1 MSDVVNSA
9 PAAAA
14 PAAETSQVTENS
26 QESQE
31 LEASEELDGE
41 ELESSEESEES
52 KNEDK
57 KLDAKKKTKEE
68 EKKALEKRIKKLKL
82 KVDNK
87 EFEEEVNLDD
97 DEYLTRQLQLAKMGQ
112 KRAQEKAELESEFRK
127 FFEALQ
133 NDPMSVLA
141 QEFQMNPEELIESYI
156 NKQLEQA
163 KKSPE
168 QLEKEKLEAE
178 LKAIREERERE
189 KEELRQR
196 ELERITQQEYERMD
210 TLFDQAFSKSDI
222 PRNEYFVK
230 KVSDYMIEAI
240 EAGYDVTPE
249 DVIPLVKE
257 ELHNEIKQ
265 MFQVLPEEMVE
276 QLLGDQVLTKLRKRR
291 IAKAKE
297 SQSAVAK
304 PKVEDTGAKNVD
316 KDNKPK
322 EKVSFKDFFGV

>member
-9 PAAAA
+9 QQAA
-14 PAAETSQVTENS
+14 PAVETSQVTEGS
-26 QESQE
+26 QENQ
-31 LEASEELDGE
+31 
-41 ELESSEESEES
+41 ELESSEELESEE
-52 KNEDK
+52 
-57 KLDAKKKTKEE
+57 LDASEEAKDDAKPE
-68 EKKALEKRIKKLKL
+68 EKKKGKEADKKELEKRIKKLKL

-87 EFEEEVNLDD
+87 EYEEEVNFDD

-112 KRAQEKAELESEFRK
+112 KRAQEKAELEGEFRK

-133 NDPMSVLA
+133 KDPMTVLS
-141 QEFQMNPEELIESYI
+141 QEFQMNPEELIEAYI

-168 QLEKEKLEAE
+168 QIEREKLETE
-178 LKAIREERERE
+178 LKSIRDEREKE

-196 ELERITQQEYERMD
+196 ELERVTQQEYERMD
-210 TLFDQAFSKSDI
+210 VLFDTAFSKSDI

-230 KVSDYMIEAI
+230 KVADYMIEAVD
-240 EAGYDVTPE
+240 AGYDVSPE
-249 DVIPLVKE
+249 DIIPLVKE

-297 SQSAVAK
+297 SQAAVSK
-304 PKVEDTGAKNVD
+304 PKIEDSGKTS
-316 KDNKPK
+316 KDSTEKSK